1 MLLSAELFLC
11 CASTL
16 IFFYLPVLILAT
28 TVICME
34 LQVCLSQVV
43 GLQEVVHHTNDC
55 IGPLSCLRSLIDKV
69 VDLPK

>member
-1 MLLSAELFLC
+1 MLLTAELFLC

-16 IFFYLPVLILAT
+16 IFFYLPVIILTT

-43 GLQEVVHHTNDC
+43 GLQVVHHTNDC
-55 IGPLSCLRSLIDKV
+55 IGPISCLCSLIDKV